1 MQPTEAGEGG
11 PSGRSRL
18 LGRRAHHRRR
28 RHLRGHGYFK
38 RLGPGF
44 VTGAADDDPSGI
56 GTYSQVGAAYGFTL
70 VWSALWV
77 LPIAIAVQETSARL
91 GLVTGRGLASLIRE
105 HFRRPV
111 LIGALL
117 LVMAANTFNIAAD
130 IASMGA
136 ASRLVVPVP
145 QEVLVVAFTALMIG
159 LELLLPYHRYA
170 RVLRWLALS
179 LGAYVIVLALVH
191 VDWGDVLSSLVVPA
205 FDLTRAELAALI
217 AIFGTTV
224 SPYLF
229 FWQASEE
236 VEEVKEPGGPEPGDP
251 VTDDQLAAMRVD
263 VTGGMVS
270 GVAIMFAII
279 VAAASTLHATGI
291 TSIGTAEQAAR
302 ALEPVAGSTAG
313 TVFALGIVGLG
324 LLSVPVLAGS
334 TAYALAEAFG
344 WNEGLSRRIRDARP
358 FYLVIA
364 VAMLVGLT
372 LDFVGLDPI
381 RGLYYAAILNGLV
394 APPLIVMLLLLARS
408 PAVLGNRRSRGLS
421 QTVLVVAVL
430 ISVGLPVAY
439 LLR

>member
-1 MQPTEAGEGG
+1 MERTGRR
-11 PSGRSRL
+11 RSRL
-18 LGRRAHHRRR
+18 RLPHLFRRGAHHRRR

-56 GTYSQVGAAYGFTL
+56 GTYSQVGAAFGLTL
-70 VWSALWV
+70 VWSALWI

-91 GLVTGRGLASLIRE
+91 GLVTGKGLAALIRS

-117 LVMAANTFNIAAD
+117 LVSTANIFNIAAD

-136 ASRLVVPVP
+136 ASRLVVPIP
-145 QEVLVVAFTALMIG
+145 QAVLVIAFTGLMLV
-159 LELLLPYHRYA
+159 LEVFLRYHQYA

-179 LGAYVIVLALVH
+179 LGAYVVVLAMVN
-191 VDWGDVLSSLVVPA
+191 VDWGEVLRSLVVPT
-205 FDLTRAELAALI
+205 LNLGRSELAALI

-236 VEEVKEPGGPEPGDP
+236 VEEVQEPGGPEPGDP
-251 VTDDQLAAMRVD
+251 VTDDQLVAMRVD
-263 VTGGMVS
+263 VTGGMTS

-291 TSIGTAEQAAR
+291 TSIGTAEQAAK

-334 TAYALAEAFG
+334 TAYALSEAVG
-344 WNEGLSRRIRDARP
+344 WHEGLSARPREARP
-358 FYLVIA
+358 FYAVIVA
-364 VAMLVGLT
+364 AMLIGLG
-372 LDFVGLDPI
+372 LDFGGLDPI

-394 APPLIVMLLLLARS
+394 APPLIAMLLLLARS
-408 PAVLGNRRSRGLS
+408 PKVLGERRSRALS
-421 QTVLVVAVL
+421 STVLVIAVAV
-430 ISVGLPVAY
+430 SVALPLAY
-439 LLR
+439 VLT